1 MGSLRELNS
10 VNPISAV
17 GMTRDGSTGLGLPN
31 FGLSAP
37 VRRRM
42 RENQCM
48 HVTAKADYA
57 VRAIVELAG
66 SSQDAPRKV
75 DEVAQAQSIPVS
87 FLENILT
94 QLRSSGIV
102 RSQRGPEGGYWLAQP
117 PEEVNLAQIIRA
129 VEGPLVGVRG
139 QRPEELQYVGSAESL
154 KQVWIAL
161 RANLRKVLEHVT
173 VAQVAAGDLPEEVL
187 ALTRHEEAWQTR

>member
-1 MGSLRELNS
+1 
-10 VNPISAV
+10 
-17 GMTRDGSTGLGLPN
+17 
-31 FGLSAP
+31 
-37 VRRRM
+37 
-42 RENQCM
+42 M

-57 VRAIVELAG
+57 VRAVVELAG
-66 SSQDAPRKV
+66 SGQDAPRKV
-75 DEVAQAQSIPVS
+75 DEVAQAQNIPVS

-102 RSQRGPEGGYWLAQP
+102 RSQRGPEGGYWLAKP
-117 PEEVNLAQIIRA
+117 ADEVNLAQIIRA

-139 QRPEELQYVGSAESL
+139 QRPEEIEYAGSAESL

-173 VAQVAAGDLPEEVL
+173 VADVAAGKIPKEVL

>member
-1 MGSLRELNS
+1 
-10 VNPISAV
+10 
-17 GMTRDGSTGLGLPN
+17 
-31 FGLSAP
+31 
-37 VRRRM
+37 
-42 RENQCM
+42 M

-57 VRAIVELAG
+57 VRAVVELAG
-66 SSQDAPRKV
+66 SSQDSPRKV
-75 DEVAQAQSIPVS
+75 DQLAQAQGIPVS

-117 PEEVNLAQIIRA
+117 PEEVNLAQVIRA

-139 QRPEELQYVGSAESL
+139 QRPEEIEYVGSAESL
-154 KQVWIAL
+154 QQVWIAL

-173 VAQVAAGDLPEEVL
+173 VADVAAGKLPKDVL
-187 ALTRHEEAWQTR
+187 TLTREEEAWLTR